1 MGNRPILGPSMRAP
15 HKSAMPPTMWTTP
28 EPTKSMTEVR
38 NAPDE
43 KKAILGMRSWWA
55 RRRVQQRKKGD

>member
-1 MGNRPILGPSMRAP
+1 
-15 HKSAMPPTMWTTP
+15 MWTTP

-55 RRRVQQRKKGD
+55 RCRVQPRKKGD